1 MSSSDKRGRLKRAC
15 DYCRRSKIKCDAAER
30 YPETCSNCAEKRHSG
45 ERETPCTFVDG
56 APKKRHTYAYVR
68 SLEERVKELEGK
80 LGVGTSESLHKKRRV
95 NSVVY
100 SSTHAQEPD
109 SDSEYSNIVRSMWL
123 SGEQTPHSLEN
134 LREFGMASNKGLFAL
149 ATGFVDSRQSL
160 IKANGHVVTSTKHY
174 NQHYNESDF
183 GESSLVYALVDLYF
197 SHVHPSL
204 PLFPDKSAFL
214 ARVSS
219 SKLTADFGGVLL
231 LVCALGAL
239 YHSHTSADAYLHTYS
254 HKAPNALLMPSLT
267 VHSIQAV
274 VLEALA
280 MQNTQKY
287 CRSCWS
293 VIGLGVLL
301 AEDSRLDKAQCEDG
315 KRALWG
321 LYILDK
327 SYAISCGRRVLQDG
341 IDMAKPES
349 INIKQDTSI
358 TYFNNMID
366 LYALVADVVSLQR
379 SKVVSV
385 DMVDSLNGR
394 LDEWG
399 KRCCQKSLHLPSQQQ
414 CLKVVGYG
422 VVKIF
427 INKKYLKTQSTS
439 GLNLCVDAAKSIL
452 STLYYLHYESGFV
465 VNYTDA
471 LLNWSPIT
479 ASGIMILSVC
489 TLRSA
494 QQPYEQHMS
503 YVDIAMQVLR
513 AKSLTDGV
521 VRKAYE
527 LFEGLID
534 TLQLRCAQ
542 PSLAPSV
549 TGWLDEC
556 MRDCNN
562 PLNAA
567 ELDSDWVSFLNEIF
581 ADKTV

>member
-123 SGEQTPHSLEN
+123 SGEQTPHSQEN

-183 GESSLVYALVDLYF
+183 GES
-197 SHVHPSL
+197 
-204 PLFPDKSAFL
+204 
-214 ARVSS
+214 
-219 SKLTADFGGVLL
+219 
-231 LVCALGAL
+231 AL

-327 SYAISCGRRVLQDG
+327 SYAISCGRRVLRDG

-527 LFEGLID
+527 LFQGLID